1 VLLPS
6 LTARMSK
13 ARRTTIRSTTRAEGG
28 RADGHTIATA
38 AGFRIQEANSESGR
52 RWSRNCGWPR
62 SWNRDWIRG
71 GAGDFNSEDSPSLQ
85 MPSSTSSPATPSPS
99 PQETPSPS
107 PSPAGNLTKSDI
119 ELSLKTTQR
128 QCFGSA
134 GCNVTV
140 EVRASVDQLVLD
152 ALPADGTWD
161 VTYQISGDES
171 GPIIGTFS
179 LYGNGKYDVNEE
191 FLSTPSE
198 NTPVRVKAL
207 DVERF

>member
-1 VLLPS
+1 VL
-6 LTARMSK
+6 RV
-13 ARRTTIRSTTRAEGG
+13 GG
-28 RADGHTIATA
+28 
-38 AGFRIQEANSESGR
+38 
-52 RWSRNCGWPR
+52 
-62 SWNRDWIRG
+62 
-71 GAGDFNSEDSPSLQ
+71 LQ
-85 MPSSTSSPATPSPS
+85 
-99 PQETPSPS
+99 
-107 PSPAGNLTKSDI
+107 L
-119 ELSLKTTQR
+119 
-128 QCFGSA
+128 
-134 GCNVTV
+134 TV

-207 DVERF
+207 DVERFQ

>member
-1 VLLPS
+1 MSTSLPPRPDS
-6 LTARMSK
+6 AVK
-13 ARRTTIRSTTRAEGG
+13 KRSVTLAVAGAGIAVALVAGIGIGYAAAPKTSTNEDSASP
-28 RADGHTIATA
+28 ATA
-38 AGFRIQEANSESGR
+38 
-52 RWSRNCGWPR
+52 
-62 SWNRDWIRG
+62 
-71 GAGDFNSEDSPSLQ
+71 SP
-85 MPSSTSSPATPSPS
+85 TSSSSTPSPS
-99 PQETPSPS
+99 AQETSSPS

-191 FLSTPSE
+191 FLSTRSS
-198 NTPVRVKAL
+198 NTPVRVKVI

>member
-1 VLLPS
+1 
-6 LTARMSK
+6 M
-13 ARRTTIRSTTRAEGG
+13 
-28 RADGHTIATA
+28 
-38 AGFRIQEANSESGR
+38 
-52 RWSRNCGWPR
+52 
-62 SWNRDWIRG
+62 
-71 GAGDFNSEDSPSLQ
+71 
-85 MPSSTSSPATPSPS
+85 
-99 PQETPSPS
+99 
-107 PSPAGNLTKSDI
+107 
-119 ELSLKTTQR
+119 
-128 QCFGSA
+128 
-134 GCNVTV
+134 TV

-191 FLSTPSE
+191 FLSTASE

>member
-1 VLLPS
+1 VSTPLPPRPDS
-6 LTARMSK
+6 AVK
-13 ARRTTIRSTTRAEGG
+13 KRSVTLAV
-28 RADGHTIATA
+28 A
-38 AGFRIQEANSESGR
+38 
-52 RWSRNCGWPR
+52 
-62 SWNRDWIRG
+62 
-71 GAGDFNSEDSPSLQ
+71 GAGIAIALVAGIGIGYAAAPKTSTNEDSA
-85 MPSSTSSPATPSPS
+85 SPATASPASSSSTPSP
-99 PQETPSPS
+99 PAQETSSPS

-207 DVERF
+207 DVERFQ

>member
-1 VLLPS
+1 VSTPLPPRPDS
-6 LTARMSK
+6 AVK
-13 ARRTTIRSTTRAEGG
+13 KRSVTLAV
-28 RADGHTIATA
+28 A
-38 AGFRIQEANSESGR
+38 
-52 RWSRNCGWPR
+52 
-62 SWNRDWIRG
+62 
-71 GAGDFNSEDSPSLQ
+71 GAGIAVALVAGIGIGYAAAPKTSTNEDS
-85 MPSSTSSPATPSPS
+85 A
-99 PQETPSPS
+99 QETSSPS

-207 DVERF
+207 DVERFQ

>member
-1 VLLPS
+1 VTLAVAGAGIAVALVAGIGIGYAAAPN
-6 LTARMSK
+6 T
-13 ARRTTIRSTTRAEGG
+13 STNEDSASP
-28 RADGHTIATA
+28 ATA
-38 AGFRIQEANSESGR
+38 
-52 RWSRNCGWPR
+52 
-62 SWNRDWIRG
+62 
-71 GAGDFNSEDSPSLQ
+71 SP
-85 MPSSTSSPATPSPS
+85 TSSSSTPSPS
-99 PQETPSPS
+99 AQETSSPS

-207 DVERF
+207 DVERFQ